1 MIIKIKSKN
10 FNENINSLLRKV
22 LDFWVRIDRYSSR

>member
-10 FNENINSLLRKV
+10 FNENINLLLRKV
-22 LDFWVRIDRYSSR
+22 LAFWVRIDRYSS